1 MKLRFFRLGVLERQL
16 QVGLVFFFIMLCS
29 IPDLLAETYG
39 VESKNSSDRPPIMN
53 PDVASRSTDPD
64 KPPAYGPEDA
74 KVLVILFSDYQCPNC
89 LRANQATHQISAEF
103 PGEVRIEV
111 WHRPIPLHKN
121 AEMAARAAVAAQQQG
136 KFWEMHDMLFSSAA
150 RMNLTD
156 FEQYAQQLNLNM
168 DQFKSDMNDPNVKER
183 IRQEGAL
190 AKSLGVSGTPGFL
203 INGKISVGWGS
214 WNSFRR
220 KVERELAAANVLAE
234 QGMDPAEIQYE
245 RAFENNTE
253 SESLE
258 LYRVAVLQSAEA
270 TGED

>member
-1 MKLRFFRLGVLERQL
+1 MHLRSLKLRVLERQL

-29 IPDLLAETYG
+29 TPDLLAETYG
-39 VESKNSSDRPPIMN
+39 VESRNSSDRPPIMN
-53 PDVASRSTDPD
+53 PDVASRSIDPD

-74 KVLVILFSDYQCPNC
+74 KVLVILFSDYQCPHC

-111 WHRPIPLHKN
+111 WHRAIPLHKK

-136 KFWEMHDMLFSSAA
+136 KFWEMHDMIFSSAA
-150 RMNLTD
+150 KMNLTD
-156 FEQYAQQLNLNM
+156 LEQYAQQLNLNM

-190 AKSLGVSGTPGFL
+190 AESLDVHGTPGFL
-203 INGKISVGWGS
+203 INGKVYVGWGS
-214 WNSFRR
+214 WLNFRG
-220 KVERELAAANVLAE
+220 KVERELTAANVLAE

-253 SESLE
+253 SESFE
-258 LYRVAVLQSAEA
+258 LYRAAVLSNF
-270 TGED
+270 D